1 MNLRSRNKVMAE
13 FNLASLTDVVFL
25 LLIFF
30 MLTSSFVAPNAIK
43 VLLPKAKGQVIS
55 RQSYQLTIDA
65 NNNFYLDNK
74 PVDPNQLTQLLAEL
88 PKVNGDPPVV
98 VLRVDKSVPVEY
110 LVQALDAGRQAG
122 VKMILATKPK

>member
-55 RQSYQLTIDA
+55 RQSHQLTIDSK
-65 NNNFYLDNK
+65 NNFYLDNK
-74 PVDPNQLTQLLAEL
+74 PVDPAQLTQLLAQL
-88 PKVNGDPPVV
+88 PKVDGEPPVV

>member
-1 MNLRSRNKVMAE
+1 MSLRPRNRVMAE

-30 MLTSSFVAPNAIK
+30 MLTSSFVAPSAIK

-55 RQSYQLTIDA
+55 RQSHQLTIDA
-65 NNNFYLDNK
+65 QHRFYLDDQ
-74 PVDPNQLTQLLAEL
+74 PVAPSEL
-88 PKVNGDPPVV
+88 EARLRALPLQEGQPPVV

-110 LVQALDAGRQAG
+110 LVQALDAGRRAR
-122 VKMILATKPK
+122 VKMILATRPE

>member
-1 MNLRSRNKVMAE
+1 MNLRSRNKIMAE

-55 RQSYQLTIDA
+55 RQSHQLTIDA
-65 NNNFYLDNK
+65 KYNFYLDNK
-74 PVDPNQLTQLLAEL
+74 QVDPSQLVQLLSGL
-88 PKVNGDPPVV
+88 PTVDGEPPVV